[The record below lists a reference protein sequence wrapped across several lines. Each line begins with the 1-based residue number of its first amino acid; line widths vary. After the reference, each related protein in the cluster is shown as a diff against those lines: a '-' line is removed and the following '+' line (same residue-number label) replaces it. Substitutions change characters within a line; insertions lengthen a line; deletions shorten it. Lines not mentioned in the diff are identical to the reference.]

1 MIQKLYLKN
10 FILIAE
16 TEIEFNQ
23 GFSVLIGETGAGKSL
38 VVDALQILCGGRV
51 SGNVIKK
58 GEDKAII
65 EAVFDIS
72 NLNIKEKLIEYE
84 LELDDEIIITKEI
97 TKDKTSTK
105 LNHRSITNTLL
116 KEITKHLID
125 IHAQHSLHSFLDDK
139 TRLNLIDQ
147 LYKIDLSVYK
157 NEYKIYQSLLN
168 EKNEILQNQDYD
180 LDFLKF
186 QLSEIQNVNP
196 KLNEDEELLKIQ
208 KEYLTSQKQQQSIEK
223 ALENIHLSG
232 VLELATI
239 FDNEKLKDA
248 YYIIE
253 DEINSINIKMNQFEE
268 YDIDEIQERLFKIQG
283 LKKKFGYSIESV
295 LKKEAELK
303 NKIEN
308 IEEKDLKLNLLESK
322 IKKQESICLNLAL
335 DIRNIRKKYAV
346 ELEKKLI
353 NELSDLNLNYV
364 DFKISFIEIDL
375 GINGIDTVEF
385 LISLNKGEELK
396 KITEVA
402 SGGELSRI
410 LLGLKAIFSQ
420 NQHVETIVFDEIDSG
435 VSGKVALSIGKKMHK
450 IAHNKQVICIT
461 HLAAVAACGQNHYSV
476 SKSFEENTTNSYINS
491 LDEQQ
496 LIRELALIS
505 SSNDSD
511 ISIENAK
518 SLLALARKEI
528 QYE

>member
-1 MIQKLYLKN
+1 M
-10 FILIAE
+10 
-16 TEIEFNQ
+16 
-23 GFSVLIGETGAGKSL
+23 
-38 VVDALQILCGGRV
+38 
-51 SGNVIKK
+51 
-58 GEDKAII
+58 
-65 EAVFDIS
+65 
-72 NLNIKEKLIEYE
+72 
-84 LELDDEIIITKEI
+84 
-97 TKDKTSTK
+97 
-105 LNHRSITNTLL
+105 
-116 KEITKHLID
+116 
-125 IHAQHSLHSFLDDK
+125 
-139 TRLNLIDQ
+139 
-147 LYKIDLSVYK
+147 
-157 NEYKIYQSLLN
+157 
-168 EKNEILQNQDYD
+168 
-180 LDFLKF
+180 
-186 QLSEIQNVNP
+186 
-196 KLNEDEELLKIQ
+196 
-208 KEYLTSQKQQQSIEK
+208 
-223 ALENIHLSG
+223 
-232 VLELATI
+232 
-239 FDNEKLKDA
+239 
-248 YYIIE
+248 
-253 DEINSINIKMNQFEE
+253 
-268 YDIDEIQERLFKIQG
+268 
-283 LKKKFGYSIESV
+283 
-295 LKKEAELK
+295 
-303 NKIEN
+303 
-308 IEEKDLKLNLLESK
+308 NLLESK